1 MMQIPVTGCTV
12 KAINVLWEA
21 RMVSRRQG
29 TNHSNPLPKLEA
41 PTLEAEVVSEPVA
54 QDHSELTTKIE
65 ELQHALEG
73 SQQKERI
80 LQEMVDQLQL
90 QLDEQ
95 QEVIQ
100 KLQTSVEK
108 ANHLQTELEQAQK
121 TALKLAETNQ
131 KLIEESNARTQA
143 EAAEKTQSSQLAQAQ
158 ERDLRSQQEVM
169 RQRQAARLSH
179 PVFPDN
185 PMPSELDIGWAD

>member
-1 MMQIPVTGCTV
+1 M
-12 KAINVLWEA
+12 A
-21 RMVSRRQG
+21 SRRQG
-29 TNHSNPLPKLEA
+29 TNHPNPLPKLES
-41 PTLEAEVVSEPVA
+41 PVLEAEVVSEPVT
-54 QDHSELTTKIE
+54 QDDSELMTKVE
-65 ELQHALEG
+65 ELKHALES

-100 KLQTSVEK
+100 KLKASVEK
-108 ANHLQTELEQAQK
+108 TNHLQIELEQAQK

-131 KLIEESNARTQA
+131 KLIEESSAKKQSEA
-143 EAAEKTQSSQLAQAQ
+143 EANSQSSQLAQAQ
-158 ERDLRSQQEVM
+158 DRDLRSQQEVM

-179 PVFPDN
+179 PVFPDD
-185 PMPSELDIGWAD
+185 PTPAELDIGWAD